1 MTLGSYDVVVVGA
14 GMLGASAARH
24 LADGG
29 CAVAL
34 VGEGEPADHRVH
46 DGVFASHHDIGRVS
60 RTIDPDPVRAWL
72 SHRAVAQFTDLAAR
86 TGIRAVYGVGHLW
99 VEAADGLEA
108 LVAADRRFS
117 LGCIRRNAADTMAAM
132 PYLFLPEELDT
143 LWEPPPAGWVDP
155 RAYVRSEKAAL
166 EGAGAT
172 VLDALVGSVVSVD
185 GAVEV
190 RTESETVVGNRV
202 LLATGA
208 FSGFGETPAAG
219 LDVEYALH
227 TQRYLQLDDDEA
239 ARLAGMP
246 SIIAKSPDP
255 DEDFYLT
262 PPTVDPRGRTVLKI
276 GKPQD
281 DHVRASATDLAAWYR
296 TDGDP
301 AFASRLDRTIGGLL
315 PDLRW
320 LDRWT
325 TSCVT
330 AYTPTGHPMIDAL
343 DDRVFCCI
351 GGNGYAAKCAPA
363 LGELAAGTL
372 LGNSWP
378 SEVDRD
384 LFRASFT
391 A

>member
-72 SHRAVAQFTDLAAR
+72 GHRAVAQFTDLAAR

-108 LVAADRRFS
+108 LVAVDRRFS

-185 GAVEV
+185 GAVAV
-190 RTESETVVGNRV
+190 SYT
-202 LLATGA
+202 
-208 FSGFGETPAAG
+208 
-219 LDVEYALH
+219 H
-227 TQRYLQLDDDEA
+227 
-239 ARLAGMP
+239 
-246 SIIAKSPDP
+246 
-255 DEDFYLT
+255 LT
-262 PPTVDPRGRTVLKI
+262 LPTKRIV
-276 GKPQD
+276 
-281 DHVRASATDLAAWYR
+281 
-296 TDGDP
+296 
-301 AFASRLDRTIGGLL
+301 
-315 PDLRW
+315 
-320 LDRWT
+320 
-325 TSCVT
+325 
-330 AYTPTGHPMIDAL
+330 
-343 DDRVFCCI
+343 
-351 GGNGYAAKCAPA
+351 
-363 LGELAAGTL
+363 
-372 LGNSWP
+372 
-378 SEVDRD
+378 
-384 LFRASFT
+384 
-391 A
+391 